1 MPVCIDIYTSIPMHT
16 LAHKFGSQV
25 SWTVPAETAGSAEY
39 RARIWRQVD
48 RHGVHSCGHAQ
59 RGEGRCRAEGERG
72 RWMEELEQALYD
84 VDVEFKSDS
93 LFRDVLS
100 SQTRRRL
107 VLGVLPL
114 AASVY
119 VVCAI
124 FGAVYVTE
132 RANTCEFCACH
143 RWRCIVGAP
152 DGREKDIARSLY
164 R

>member
-1 MPVCIDIYTSIPMHT
+1 
-16 LAHKFGSQV
+16 
-25 SWTVPAETAGSAEY
+25 
-39 RARIWRQVD
+39 
-48 RHGVHSCGHAQ
+48 
-59 RGEGRCRAEGERG
+59 
-72 RWMEELEQALYD
+72 MEELEQALYD

-100 SQTRRRL
+100 PQTRRRL

-132 RANTCEFCACH
+132 RAHTCEFCARH

-152 DGREKDIARSLY
+152 DGREKGIARSLY